1 MAAAASRSTSPGE
14 PTAFPVAGPLS
25 DQELAAADTALFVID
40 MQVDFCAEGG
50 MMERGGADIAR
61 LRAPIEPIRTL
72 LAAARAAGLTIVH
85 TREAYEPD
93 LSNAPRTK
101 RDRLARLGPSIG
113 DEGPLGRHLI
123 RGEPCWDFIPELPP
137 LDGEIVIDKPG
148 YGAFFR
154 TDLEAIL
161 AARGI
166 HHVLLTGVTTDCC
179 VHSTLR
185 QCEDLGLDAMVLEDC
200 VATASAAAHDS
211 TLDLWKT
218 RGIFGTVGRSADAI
232 AALAALAPR
241 AS

>member
-1 MAAAASRSTSPGE
+1 MAATPPRISIPGT
-14 PTAFPVAGPLS
+14 PTALPVTGPGLS
-25 DQELAAADTALFVID
+25 AADTALLVID
-40 MQVDFCAEGG
+40 MQIDFCAEGG

-61 LRAPIEPIRTL
+61 LRAPIEPIQRL

-93 LSNAPRTK
+93 LSNAPRAK

-113 DEGPLGRHLI
+113 DEGPLGRHLV
-123 RGEPCWDFIPELPP
+123 RGEACWDFIPELPP

-166 HHVLLTGVTTDCC
+166 RHVLLTGVTTDCC

-185 QCEDLGLDAMVLEDC
+185 QCEDLGLDAMVLEEC
-200 VATASAAAHDS
+200 VATASDAAQNA

-232 AALAALAPR
+232 AALAALPPR
-241 AS
+241 AP

>member
-1 MAAAASRSTSPGE
+1 M
-14 PTAFPVAGPLS
+14 VAGRIPGTPTTLPVS
-25 DQELAAADTALFVID
+25 GEGFAPADTALLVID

-61 LRAPIEPIRTL
+61 LRTPIEPIQAVL
-72 LAAARAAGLTIVH
+72 EAARTAGLTVVH

-93 LSNAPRTK
+93 LSNAPRAK
-101 RDRLARLGPSIG
+101 RDRLARLGPGIG
-113 DEGPLGRHLI
+113 DEGPRGRHLI
-123 RGEPCWDFIPELPP
+123 RGEACWDFIPELPP
-137 LDGEIVIDKPG
+137 REGEIVIDKPG

-166 HHVLLTGVTTDCC
+166 RHALLTGVTTDCC

-200 VATASAAAHDS
+200 VATASAAAQS
-211 TLDLWKT
+211 ATVELWKT
-218 RGIFGTVGRSADAI
+218 RGIFGTVGRSEDAI
-232 AALAALAPR
+232 AALRALGPAAA
-241 AS
+241 